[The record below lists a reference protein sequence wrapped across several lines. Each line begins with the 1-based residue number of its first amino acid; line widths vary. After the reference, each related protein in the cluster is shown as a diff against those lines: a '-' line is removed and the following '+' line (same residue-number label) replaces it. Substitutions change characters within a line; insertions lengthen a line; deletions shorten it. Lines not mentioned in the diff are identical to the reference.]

1 MDILQGAL
9 AFAVA
14 MIVFSTVVTGIVEVI
29 LRGLRVRPLLLIQA
43 MEHYVE
49 QYLQREMQRRGL
61 SVSNS
66 EDFDKLKTHIVGAL
80 VGNPAKAKVPTID
93 AVGGADGVD
102 KIGRFSAVEDL
113 STYAFLQRLAKTEAG
128 QELVTRYEELKTD
141 GHEKLQSFLQDA
153 LRTFE
158 RYMATVNER
167 FRIRSQRYAMIVA
180 LLVAFG
186 FNISA
191 GRLFTQL
198 TTDTP
203 LQQRLI
209 VEAEQYADENFRRAA
224 ELNAQLTASNDVTD
238 SSSAEGDAAQTAS
251 ADAIGSAAAPLP
263 EQTVKDLLARADALQ
278 QRSEELLFQSGLPV
292 GPDHFP
298 YNLTC
303 AQWHRMLISDTSG
316 VSGESSG
323 GSNADTPA
331 APEQSAQ
338 SDDLVLRICAGLAWL
353 NGTAPA
359 SDAAETD
366 ASAEVG
372 AAAGTGNNPAE
383 DTPLTR
389 GNLLMWLI
397 NVVIAGFLI
406 GLGGPFWYRV
416 YSSLSNVAQVVR
428 MLSGGDARPE
438 VLTEKSAKLPATQA
452 GIKEA
457 TDGSGRGGD
466 LVSVF
471 LTAAGPSSKSKTAS
485 PTDGT
490 PAPQQGAPDK
500 ATAAK
505 PV

>member
-1 MDILQGAL
+1 MDVLQGAL

-49 QYLQREMQRRGL
+49 QYLQREMKRRGL
-61 SVSNS
+61 SVSNDA
-66 EDFDKLKTHIVGAL
+66 DFEKLKNHIVGAL
-80 VGNPAKAKVPTID
+80 VGNPAKTDVPTID
-93 AVGGADGVD
+93 ATGGATGAA

-128 QELVTRYEELKTD
+128 QELVTAYKTLKTD
-141 GHEKLQSFLQDA
+141 GHERLQSFLQDA

-186 FNISA
+186 FNVSA

-209 VEAEQYADENFRRAA
+209 VQAEQYADENFQRAA
-224 ELNAQLTASNDVTD
+224 ELNAQLAAPTGASEQGETD
-238 SSSAEGDAAQTAS
+238 TGATVDAA
-251 ADAIGSAAAPLP
+251 GSAAAPVP
-263 EQTVKDLLARADALQ
+263 EQTVEDLLARANTLQ
-278 QRSEELLFQSGLPV
+278 QRSEDLLLQSGLPV
-292 GPDHFP
+292 GPEYFP

-303 AQWHRMLISDTSG
+303 KEWRQMLTSETGAASVADGGRPEGDISAG
-316 VSGESSG
+316 
-323 GSNADTPA
+323 A
-331 APEQSAQ
+331 A
-338 SDDLVLRICAGLAWL
+338 SDGDERPQDLVSRVCAGLAWL
-353 NGTAPA
+353 NGSLVAPA
-359 SDAAETD
+359 ESGVGSDAQSSGAPSE
-366 ASAEVG
+366 AS
-372 AAAGTGNNPAE
+372 
-383 DTPLTR
+383 DLTR

-428 MLSGGDARPE
+428 MLSGGNGRPE
-438 VLTEKSAKLPATQA
+438 VLTEKSAKLPATKA
-452 GIKEA
+452 GIEEA
-457 TDGSGRGGD
+457 TDDAQPGD

-471 LTAAGPSSKSKTAS
+471 LTAAGPAGKSTA
-485 PTDGT
+485 PTQPRPEPTPPTPQHGT
-490 PAPQQGAPDK
+490 PGSDADV
-500 ATAAK
+500 K
-505 PV
+505 PA